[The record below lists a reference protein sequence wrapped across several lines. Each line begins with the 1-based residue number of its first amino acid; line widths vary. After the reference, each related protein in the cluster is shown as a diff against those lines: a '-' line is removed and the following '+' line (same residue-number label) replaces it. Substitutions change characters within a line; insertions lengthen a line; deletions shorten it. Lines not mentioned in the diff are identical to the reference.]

1 MRASTRE
8 EIFPLPEKGIDT
20 APFWEA
26 CNRNELVIQQCADCG
41 ELRHPPKPVCPECR
55 SFDVDWADV
64 PGTGEV
70 YTYTTTH
77 YAASSDHEGHTP
89 YNVSVVM
96 LDGTDD
102 IRLIT
107 QVIDVEPD
115 AVEVGMPVEVV
126 WDEVNDDV
134 TVPLFHPVS

>member
-1 MRASTRE
+1 MRGTTRE

-26 CNRNELVIQQCADCG
+26 CNRHELVVQQCADCDA
-41 ELRHPPKPVCPECR
+41 LRHPPTPVCPECR
-55 SFDVDWADV
+55 SFEVDWAEV

-77 YAASSDHEGHTP
+77 YAASPAHEDHTP
-89 YNVSVVM
+89 YNVSTVL
-96 LDGTDD
+96 LDETED

-107 QVIDVEPD
+107 QVVDVDPE
-115 AVEVGMPVEVV
+115 AVEIGMPVEVV
-126 WDEVNDDV
+126 WEDVNEDT
-134 TVPLFHPVS
+134 TVPLFRPS